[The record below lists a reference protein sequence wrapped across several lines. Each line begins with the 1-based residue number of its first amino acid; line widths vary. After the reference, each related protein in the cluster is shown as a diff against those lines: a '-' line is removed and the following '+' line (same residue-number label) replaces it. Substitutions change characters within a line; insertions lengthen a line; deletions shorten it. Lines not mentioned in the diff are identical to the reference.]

1 VRREALSTTS
11 RKREVLLE
19 SSYLT
24 FILCLDDRLFRDI
37 RHLLGRGLIFLYL
50 LAHQDRDVGLLMA
63 NAEGEYQVFIHGL
76 TDNLQ
81 VMNFS
86 KQEGEFRSIYSDRNV
101 SCK

>member
-1 VRREALSTTS
+1 
-11 RKREVLLE
+11 
-19 SSYLT
+19 
-24 FILCLDDRLFRDI
+24 
-37 RHLLGRGLIFLYL
+37 
-50 LAHQDRDVGLLMA
+50 MA